1 MEDLFYYQDLSD
13 PIEGDMTNP
22 KEKSKKGWKKMNRKT
37 IRFICH
43 EQMIAPFITLQ
54 VILVFI
60 HFEKVGELVRANDL
74 KLRIVNQEAC
84 EFMNLKGKQLLLSI

>member
-1 MEDLFYYQDLSD
+1 MEDLFYYQDLYE

-22 KEKSKKGWKKMNRKT
+22 KEKSKKGWKKINRKT

-43 EQMIAPFITLQ
+43 EQMIARFIILQ
-54 VILVFI
+54 VRLEFI
-60 HFEKVGELVRANDL
+60 HFEKVGELVRANDFS

-84 EFMNLKGKQLLLSI
+84 EFMTLKGEQLLSI